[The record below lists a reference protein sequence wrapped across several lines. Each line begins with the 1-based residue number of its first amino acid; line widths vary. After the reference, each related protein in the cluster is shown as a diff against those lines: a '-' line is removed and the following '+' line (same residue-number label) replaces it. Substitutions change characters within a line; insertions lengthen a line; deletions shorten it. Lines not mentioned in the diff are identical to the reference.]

1 MKIGG
6 AIILLVNFQSMEVS
20 NLLDFPKYGVLD
32 CRISSIFAFTLR
44 PQVGAV
50 VVLIVLIRIPVTLLL
65 LEDGVED
72 LLIPL

>member
-1 MKIGG
+1 MGNLPLMT
-6 AIILLVNFQSMEVS
+6 AF
-20 NLLDFPKYGVLD
+20 NLLDFLKYRVADFYIL
-32 CRISSIFAFTLR
+32 SIFGLTLR